1 MNNGI
6 IDNGMDMRNYSI
18 VKRWMKS
25 VILLVLVAFLPFF
38 VACNEQDIPAGAQ
51 DFIKEYFPKSSVVLV
66 ETDND
71 DEGMEYCVWLNDG
84 TKVEFDLQGVWKRVS
99 RNKTGVPAKL
109 VPTTISDF
117 VKTNYPGNIISKLS
131 KKTYGYKI
139 ELSDDMDL
147 RFDFQGNFIEEVD

>member
-1 MNNGI
+1 
-6 IDNGMDMRNYSI
+6 MDMRNYSI

-25 VILLVLVAFLPFF
+25 MILLVLVAFLPFF

>member
-1 MNNGI
+1 
-6 IDNGMDMRNYSI
+6 MDMRNYSI

-51 DFIKEYFPKSSVVLV
+51 EFIKEYFPKSSVVLV

>member
-1 MNNGI
+1 M
-6 IDNGMDMRNYSI
+6 
-18 VKRWMKS
+18 
-25 VILLVLVAFLPFF
+25 
-38 VACNEQDIPAGAQ
+38 
-51 DFIKEYFPKSSVVLV
+51 
-66 ETDND
+66 
-71 DEGMEYCVWLNDG
+71 
-84 TKVEFDLQGVWKRVS
+84 
-99 RNKTGVPAKL
+99 PAKL

>member
-71 DEGMEYCVWLNDG
+71 DEGMEYCVWRHDG

>member
-25 VILLVLVAFLPFF
+25 MILLVLVAFLPFF

>member
-1 MNNGI
+1 
-6 IDNGMDMRNYSI
+6 MRNYSI

-25 VILLVLVAFLPFF
+25 MILLVLVAFLPFF

>member
-1 MNNGI
+1 
-6 IDNGMDMRNYSI
+6 MDMRNYSI